1 MEELPALAA
10 KGEQL
15 AIVEDIPNPIR
26 PQDQIGHFWHSSGF
40 VGNPGGFV
48 SAKPFL
54 A

>member
-1 MEELPALAA
+1 LEELPALAA

-26 PQDQIGHFWHSSGF
+26 PQIGRFWHSSGF
-40 VGNPGGFV
+40 VGNPGGFI